1 MFPHSNLCKPLVKCK
16 FPTSQINFQIARWWT
31 RYYMRRLDDLFCEL
45 VGLWP
50 FFCGAIWTNCNH
62 PKSFNGGSIYH
73 IDQETYFG
81 IKIILAKKLCQNTCS
96 PWRLSLRMKF
106 SLAGCHPTRKRLPQW
121 FTWKVSNYFLWIC
134 LLPTKCIGVSL
145 VLRSG
150 NLLQAPTTGRQPPT
164 RSLAPHSILVGD
176 MVGWPPTPGSR
187 WVSKYALS
195 PHLGHKSEGNW
206 WVQHQGQVLPQPTL
220 AGEAK
225 LLAWACLRQRCLK
238 GQNVLFMGNW
248 NSHLLN
254 WRVLETSVKEYKT
267 AWYRRHL
274 WAMGVPSMWQGW
286 CWNDL
291 PLTGEPLL

>member
-1 MFPHSNLCKPLVKCK
+1 MTFSVSWL
-16 FPTSQINFQIARWWT
+16 
-31 RYYMRRLDDLFCEL
+31 
-45 VGLWP
+45 GWP

-62 PKSFNGGSIYH
+62 PDSFNGGAIYR
-73 IDQETYFG
+73 IDQETYFE
-81 IKIILAKKLCQNTCS
+81 IKIILTKKLCQNTCS

-121 FTWKVSNYFLWIC
+121 FTWKVSKFFLWIC

-164 RSLAPHSILVGD
+164 RSLAPLSILVGD

-187 WVSKYALS
+187 WFSKYALS

-206 WVQHQGQVLPQPTL
+206 WVQHQGQVSPQPTL
-220 AGEAK
+220 GGEAK
-225 LLAWACLRQRCLK
+225 LLAWACPRRPCLK

-248 NSHLLN
+248 NSHFLN
-254 WRVLETSVKEYKT
+254 RRVLETSVKEYKMVST
-267 AWYRRHL
+267 SPMGNGCSLHVARLVLKLQKAPAWPAWPEAWRKSESPRTQEEM
-274 WAMGVPSMWQGW
+274 A
-286 CWNDL
+286 
-291 PLTGEPLL
+291 PLCRGAGRGEATCQNYFDPILSQ

>member
-1 MFPHSNLCKPLVKCK
+1 
-16 FPTSQINFQIARWWT
+16 
-31 RYYMRRLDDLFCEL
+31 
-45 VGLWP
+45 
-50 FFCGAIWTNCNH
+50 
-62 PKSFNGGSIYH
+62 
-73 IDQETYFG
+73 
-81 IKIILAKKLCQNTCS
+81 
-96 PWRLSLRMKF
+96 MKF

-121 FTWKVSNYFLWIC
+121 FTWKFSKNFLWIC

-164 RSLAPHSILVGD
+164 RSLAPLSILVGD

-187 WVSKYALS
+187 WVSKYAFS

-206 WVQHQGQVLPQPTL
+206 WVQHQGQVSPQPTL
-220 AGEAK
+220 GGEAK

-286 CWNDL
+286 CWSSRKLL
-291 PLTGEPLL
+291 PDQLGQRRGGRVSRRGHRRRWHRCAGEQAGGRPPVKTILILFCLNNIFFFFFARLN